1 MQEDTDFKNNTS
13 IASKSASLYL
23 SFLDKPSFRILL
35 LLSSALL
42 TALTLIF
49 TDIWIVEWISLI
61 PAGMVVL
68 RLAENASLRLRS
80 FYLYG
85 LIFFWGYYAVVF
97 HWFVSMYPLS
107 FTGLSR
113 SSAVFVILAGIFG
126 LSLLQA
132 LISGF
137 AFVVYGVA
145 SRNRFLQKYRF
156 LRPFLFAASFTVFEW
171 LQNFGWWGVPWGRL
185 PLGQIDSLIT
195 VQTSQLLG
203 SYLVTFLLLSVNMCL
218 AYSILYVSLRK
229 VALITACAIFSSN
242 LLVGAALFLTS
253 RNDGKKLTVAAIQG
267 NISNKWDFDTLETTK
282 EIYRK
287 YTLLAAKDGADIIVW
302 SETALPYDLESS
314 PSLVKY
320 LQELAREADATLL
333 VGAFRSEKR
342 REYNSLFL
350 FSPDGTVNDVV
361 YDKQQLVP
369 FGEFVPMRETMMI
382 LFPPLADVGML
393 DDDLSR
399 GEAGKNI
406 PTEHGVIGGM
416 ICFDSIY
423 DRVALRA
430 VQNGAELFCLSSN
443 DSWFMDSA
451 AIYMH
456 HNQARL
462 RAIETGRYVV
472 RSGNSGI
479 TSVIDHTGKVLT
491 EIEPLTEG
499 YVVSEVCFRT
509 NRTLYSLVGN
519 LFSCILTIGL
529 SIPCAASTYFHVY
542 NAIIRVKRRKN
553 G

>member
-1 MQEDTDFKNNTS
+1 MQEVNDLNNKS
-13 IASKSASLYL
+13 SASQNSSFSHL
-23 SFLDKPSFRILL
+23 SFLDRRSFRIILL
-35 LLSSALL
+35 LLSALL

-49 TDIWIVEWISLI
+49 TDLWIIEWISLI
-61 PAGMVVL
+61 PAGLVIL
-68 RLAENASLRLRS
+68 RLTEHTSLRLRS

-85 LIFFWGYYAVVF
+85 LIFFWGYYAVIF
-97 HWFVSMYPLS
+97 HWFISMYPLS

-113 SSAVFVILAGIFG
+113 GAAVFVILAGIFG

-137 AFVVYGVA
+137 AFVIYGVA
-145 SRNRFLQKYRF
+145 SRNRFLKKYKF
-156 LRPFLFAASFTVFEW
+156 LRPFLFATTFTVFEW
-171 LQNFGWWGVPWGRL
+171 LQNFGWWGVPWGRI
-185 PLGQIDSLIT
+185 PLGQVDSLIT
-195 VQTSQLLG
+195 VQTSQFLG

-229 VALITACAIFSSN
+229 IAFTTACFIFSSN
-242 LLVGAALFLTS
+242 FLIGATLFLT
-253 RNDGKKLTVAAIQG
+253 NGNEGKKLTVAAIQG
-267 NISNKWDFDTLETTK
+267 NISNKWDVDTLETTK

-302 SETALPYDLESS
+302 SETALPYDLGSS
-314 PSLVKY
+314 PSIVKY
-320 LQELAREADATLL
+320 LQDLAQEADATLL

-342 REYNSLFL
+342 HEYNSLFA
-350 FSPDGTVNDVV
+350 FSPDGTINDVV

-369 FGEFVPMRETMMI
+369 FGEFVPMREVMMI

-423 DRVALRA
+423 ERVALRA
-430 VQNGAELFCLSSN
+430 VQNGAELICLSSN
-443 DSWFMDSA
+443 DAWFMDSA

-479 TSVIDHTGKVLT
+479 TSVIDHTGKVLV
-491 EIEPLTEG
+491 EIEPLIEG

-509 NRTLYSLVGN
+509 TRTLYSFIGN
-519 LFSCILTIGL
+519 LFVWVLTVGL
-529 SIPCAASTYFHVY
+529 AIPCAISAYFYVCDT
-542 NAIIRVKRRKN
+542 IIRVKRRKN